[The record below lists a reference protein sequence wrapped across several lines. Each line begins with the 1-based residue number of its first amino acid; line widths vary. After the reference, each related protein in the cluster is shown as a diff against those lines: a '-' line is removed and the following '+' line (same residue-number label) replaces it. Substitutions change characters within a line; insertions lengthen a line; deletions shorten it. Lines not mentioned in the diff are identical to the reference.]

1 MSLIEHAWR
10 EASLDWHD
18 ELGAALVRELD
29 EDDALTAIQVAR
41 KFCVPAPSYQG
52 AVERLR
58 SGFDERDRMLIE
70 EGLRSLEQLTNADHD
85 RVDALLAIFG
95 RQ

>member
-1 MSLIEHAWR
+1 MSPIERAWR

-29 EDDALTAIQVAR
+29 EDDALTAIQVVR

-52 AVERLR
+52 AIEENERLKRDLASLTDYGQSIERDRERLR
-58 SGFDERDRMLIE
+58 GEVAR
-70 EGLRSLEQLTNADHD
+70 LTA
-85 RVDALLAIFG
+85 RWG
-95 RQ
+95 R